1 MLVAVNVF
9 LLVLVSFREWKS
21 VQYAEVAWD
30 EVVSIL
36 EKNGI
41 RLDKSIL
48 PRDADLRAMTVAR
61 DVEAE
66 ARHAEALLG
75 PLDAAPGDSTAYR
88 GEKGTAKFYLNG
100 EFTAEFLPD
109 AYPAGDPESAALQ
122 LLAAMEFQ
130 GQVVESDAGSVTVRQ
145 TWEGAPIFNCEAV
158 ITVQDGS
165 LRAIRSGS
173 RHLTGSPQAEPGEAP
188 MTVATALMRFLD
200 HIRSHGDI
208 CNGITGFTAGYIL
221 DSQSDP
227 ARLTPTWELTTDA
240 GADSN
245 TYYINALTGEIRSE
259 A

>member
-21 VQYAEVAWD
+21 VQYAEVARD

-41 RLDKSIL
+41 RLDKDIL
-48 PRDADLRAMTVAR
+48 PQDADLRAMTVAR

-66 ARHAEALLG
+66 VRHAEALLG
-75 PLDAAPGDSTAYR
+75 TLGASSGDSTAYQ

-100 EFTAEFLPD
+100 EFTAEFLPG
-109 AYPAGDPESAALQ
+109 ACPAGDPETAALQ
-122 LLAAMEFQ
+122 LLAAMDFE
-130 GQVVESDAGSVTVRQ
+130 GRVVESKAGTVTVRQ
-145 TWEGAPIFNCEAV
+145 TWEGIPIFNCEAV
-158 ITVQDGS
+158 LTVQDGDI
-165 LRAIRSGS
+165 RAIRSGS
-173 RHLTGSPQAEPGEAP
+173 RRLAGTPQAEAGEAP

-200 HIRSHGDI
+200 HIRTHGDI
-208 CNGITGFTAGYIL
+208 CNAITEFTAGYIL

-227 ARLTPTWELTTDA
+227 ARLVPTWRLTTDA
-240 GADSN
+240 GADNN